1 MKNLLLFV
9 YLISLGC
16 NLFGEE
22 PPIEEKQDR
31 LNELWRYSL
40 NTAGDA
46 PPTFA
51 GDTLF
56 FAAYPNLYAASSTDS
71 LIFWESFID
80 DINEYEDQ
88 VFLIDPTQIV
98 INQVNNIKAY
108 SKQEGHLLWEYDT
121 GEHYKINSNGKHEI
135 HPNGYYFIA
144 RGGKL
149 VEISKTGEHVS
160 INDVDSAYGLS
171 GVTYL
176 NGVVYI
182 NAPNSVNGGF
192 TRGLLLAQDYET
204 REELWRYETDH
215 CGFYEKP
222 IIEQGIMY
230 AASRGNSPE
239 CELVA
244 IKIDDGS
251 IIWQTVEKT
260 IAYQLLL
267 TPSSFIIT
275 TGGSLRSYSKS
286 DGNLMWVYKWEGTVA
301 LIEPVYSNGYVY
313 MSDHGSIYIL
323 DVTTGELVHK
333 AASPGGFIWHFA
345 VNEHRLFVQTDRQLV
360 AYEPW
365 HLREKNQ

>member
-108 SKQEGHLLWEYDT
+108 SRSNGHLLWESNYDSLF
-121 GEHYKINSNGKHEI
+121 KIISLGRHSI
-135 HPNGYYFIA
+135 HKNGYYFVG
-144 RGGKL
+144 RPNKL
-149 VEISKTGEHVS
+149 AGIFKSGDLEFVEHFDSVFGLAGITFL
-160 INDVDSAYGLS
+160 NDV
-171 GVTYL
+171 
-176 NGVVYI
+176 NYI
-182 NAPNSVNGGF
+182 NAVDGVNGGF

-301 LIEPVYSNGYVY
+301 LIEPVYSNGYIY

-323 DVTTGELVHK
+323 DVNTGELAHREP
-333 AASPGGFIWHFA
+333 SPSGFIWHFA
-345 VNEHRLFVQTDRQLV
+345 VNEHRLFIQTDRQLV

-365 HLREKNQ
+365 HLREE